1 MRRSTSTVGRA
12 CAVGTTVALIGLTT
26 GLGVMTATAATA
38 AEPTTAVTTPATTG
52 TADGTTP
59 SDSATDGTGT
69 PAADTGATD
78 GTPAAGDTTG
88 GTTGDDDAPAG
99 DGTGTTAP
107 TTEPTDAATTGSGST
122 APAGTPAA
130 PAATTPAEPTVA
142 ATTPAAAAQSVTIT
156 GDLYVGSDLVARQSG
171 FTKGSKISY
180 VWTSETGAVLS
191 ESATYTITAAD
202 AGQEITVTLEGSV
215 AGETATA
222 TTETAVAP
230 VFVDE
235 DGQPLSDEEGDTSIE
250 ATAGEAFSQTFRALS
265 TPAPVLSASSFDDD
279 GDEQSALPKGISF
292 DAKTGVLS
300 GTLTDADQYYQV
312 MITATSTSPSGT
324 VSNQQFVDIDVQAG
338 APVGIE
344 VVTLNQNALE
354 DGSDTTAWIIHPNGD
369 VYTGDL
375 LSDSEPVKGGKV
387 TVKQGGTLLV
397 SGAQVDRFGNQILP
411 DFDEETGEPE
421 FFVPTVTS
429 DVASDVIAADS
440 ELGGVGLVSVTFPH
454 ASTHTLTVSG
464 AAVPSTVFAVDVQP
478 TIAPAAVIKPI
489 VPAAVATH
497 HVGSG
502 RLAYTGTD
510 ATGALPW
517 ALGLLVAGAGLI
529 GARTLR
535 RRRAQR

>member
-1 MRRSTSTVGRA
+1 MRRSTSTVRRA

-38 AEPTTAVTTPATTG
+38 AESNPAVSAPATAA
-52 TADGTTP
+52 ADGTTP
-59 SDSATDGTGT
+59 SDTATDGTGT
-69 PAADTGATD
+69 PATGSEADGS
-78 GTPAAGDTTG
+78 TPPAGDTTG
-88 GTTGDDDAPAG
+88 DDAPAG
-99 DGTGTTAP
+99 DDSGVTGP
-107 TTEPTDAATTGSGST
+107 DTEPTDAGTPGTGST

-130 PAATTPAEPTVA
+130 PAATTPTEPTA
-142 ATTPAAAAQSVTIT
+142 TATTPAAAAAVEQSVTIT

-180 VWTSETGAVLS
+180 VWTSPTGAVLS
-191 ESATYTITAAD
+191 ESATYTITTAD

-265 TPAPVLSASSFDDD
+265 TPAPELSASSFDDD
-279 GDEQSALPKGISF
+279 GNEQSTLPKGISF

-312 MITATSTSPSGT
+312 MITATSTSPSGP

-397 SGAQVDRFGNQILP
+397 SGAQVDRFGNQIMP

-421 FFVPTVTS
+421 FFTPTVTS
-429 DVASDVIAADS
+429 DVATDVIAADS
-440 ELGGVGLVSVTFPH
+440 DLGGVGLVSVTFPH

-497 HVGSG
+497 HTGSG

>member
-1 MRRSTSTVGRA
+1 MRRSTSTVRRA

-26 GLGVMTATAATA
+26 GLGAMTATAATA
-38 AEPTTAVTTPATTG
+38 AESNPAVSAPATAA
-52 TADGTTP
+52 ADGTTP
-59 SDSATDGTGT
+59 GDTATDGTGT
-69 PAADTGATD
+69 PATGSEADGS
-78 GTPAAGDTTG
+78 TPPAGDTTG
-88 GTTGDDDAPAG
+88 DDAPGG
-99 DGTGTTAP
+99 DDTGVTGP
-107 TTEPTDAATTGSGST
+107 DTEPTDAGTPGTGST

-130 PAATTPAEPTVA
+130 PAATTPAKPT
-142 ATTPAAAAQSVTIT
+142 ATATAPAAAAAAEQSVTIT

-180 VWTSETGAVLS
+180 VWTSPTGAVLS
-191 ESATYTITAAD
+191 ESATYTITTAD

-279 GDEQSALPKGISF
+279 GNEQTTLPKGISF

-344 VVTLNQNALE
+344 VLTLTEDALL
-354 DGSDTTAWIIHPNGD
+354 DGTSTTAWIIKPNGD
-369 VYTGDL
+369 VYQGDL
-375 LSDSEPVKGGKV
+375 LSDDEPVKGGKV
-387 TVKQGGTLLV
+387 TVEQGGTLLV
-397 SGAQVDRFGNQILP
+397 SGTQVDRFGNELFP
-411 DFDEETGEPE
+411 EFDEETGEPT
-421 FFVPTVTS
+421 FFTPTVTS
-429 DVASDVIAADS
+429 DVATDVIGPYSDMAD
-440 ELGGVGLVSVTFPH
+440 VGLVSVTFPH

-478 TIAPAAVIKPI
+478 TVAPVAPVVGSTTPV
-489 VPAAVATH
+489 VPAAVAH
-497 HVGSG
+497 HTGSG
-502 RLAYTGTD
+502 RLAYTGTES
-510 ATGALPW
+510 TGALPW
-517 ALGLLVAGAGLI
+517 ALGLVLAGIGLI
-529 GARTLR
+529 GARTVR
-535 RRRAQR
+535 RHHAQR